1 MFSELQQLEGA
12 GRHNETEDDGE
23 VWLQVIKKELEIIFL
38 SYLSLS
44 KPLST
49 VCCSRLSSLGG
60 GDGRGERQHI
70 VEEDFLGVA

>member
-23 VWLQVIKKELEIIFL
+23 VWLDVIKQKLEIIFL
-38 SYLSLS
+38 
-44 KPLST
+44 KFKFIFT

-70 VEEDFLGVA
+70 VEEEFLGVA